1 MRSIHILKSNFS
13 KHTIVDHCRNTFG
26 TWEVKKVH
34 GDVARSTFNFEVKLQ
49 TTWRLLHVQS
59 TFCLDLVK
67 RESNVWVLYHFQKR
81 RQAWYVWRG
90 SAKMHVAWQAQYMRH
105 LHRRYEVTEH
115 ISLEVLH
122 FGASG
127 LKVSYGFLIDDFAWE
142 AQHFAWP
149 GVIFSW
155 QSQYTLERWDGKIVI
170 RIGTKLS
177 TFHFWRRSRRIASF
191 LMLSTW
197 KFEEVSQDSFV
208 FDVVK
213 F

>member
-115 ISLEVLH
+115 ISWEVLH

-149 GVIFSW
+149 GVIFFVAVAVYFREMGW
-155 QSQYTLERWDGKIVI
+155 KNRNTHWYEAVN
-170 RIGTKLS
+170 
-177 TFHFWRRSRRIASF
+177 FPF
-191 LMLSTW
+191 L
-197 KFEEVSQDSFV
+197 KAVSQNCFV
-208 FDVVK
+208 FDVVNLK
-213 F
+213 IWGSLAR